1 MSLHDVPGSNAHMDT
16 SPIPSPAKAMPQ
28 TFASIVPA
36 HPDDSLLQNQLPQ
49 AQHDSLSIFSHPV
62 DPATLHIPLS
72 DTSPPSATLPPMDPL
87 NPSSSTRA
95 PPPGLLADFP
105 PPSVPFT
112 PVAPLDNII
121 AVHPPAST
129 TPSSGAQTQPIL
141 NISSAFSLATT
152 PALSTAT
159 TTMLTLSSP
168 VPLTTA
174 GSASSSSTLGS
185 SGSDVPFSSL
195 GGAAPSITQEP
206 TFIYPPSDGNDAC
219 LSARDSSPDTP
230 SDSPLMVVGGMLK
243 SIAQTAQSASAA
255 CSLGQGFE
263 AEARIDELKKTITLV
278 SELIAATQIADPPSL
293 SQASSPRRFSGFSPV
308 GSTRNPTSSGSQDVS
323 PSIVHFSPQDPGALD
338 HLNSGDSSDLSRK
351 RCASSIGGD
360 RVQKALKREPQED
373 TPLHFIPAP
382 ATNPP
387 VFPLSTVSSMTDLR
401 SVPPFVSANTPQQ
414 PASRPTSSA
423 GIPHPAFSMHAQP
436 PSIPGIPIPL
446 PATSAPTTSADFVSS
461 SPMSTSVMHPSQF
474 TPTTTTA
481 SSWSDGVTAVS
492 QRNRQHSFSGSSF
505 SNAVGFHSI
514 PSTSATLVSIPFSS
528 SGSFSTSPTQA
539 RPLAG
544 GAGISP
550 PIGRVS
556 RSGSFTNNNGN
567 TFTFGLPEVPP
578 ASGAL
583 DFLNAPPAPPVA
595 AVQNAHSPTSSQEGE
610 YENDSDYAD
619 PTSAQSLS
627 PESSSGKSIRNA
639 AQAPSSRLSSA
650 NNSRPGALT
659 SRPST
664 ENVPTSTS
672 SASHGNEVPQEYRAE
687 VDRIFF
693 EFLNNICS
701 NLEATDAKG
710 EPIHQTLMAK
720 KMQRLDESPDF
731 RPFKFRIQ
739 AFTNAFLEELAKQG
753 YPEEKIPMKKIR
765 NYLWNQPY
773 ISRFNE
779 EGKKTKSKGNHIWNI
794 DARKTLDGGW
804 AFRPF
809 HRKVAGS
816 PPGVAY
822 VGLRWF
828 WAPRIWD
835 PQAPRTNL
843 NVTYS
848 SPSLPSWLTWEGD
861 VLQGTPPPDAESCD
875 ITVEARFV
883 QDGVEEKLSQTF
895 FLNVAPVSTLDTA
908 FPGSRR
914 GSLSGDVHKPRRV
927 SSDQSLIPPRS
938 LRTTAAA
945 LAPPPSVATHDA
957 QVMQV
962 LTTAAQ
968 RVAQVAQSQVIAATN
983 IAIDPRLELQALAK
997 QQHVLTMT
1005 AKAFDQE
1012 VTGQRTDGPLQ
1023 ASTVLAAAAQQV
1035 VFQAAR
1041 QVAADRSAV
1050 AASQISAGLP
1060 PPPAAVTVNEVS
1072 VATQSAVAQ
1081 AVEIT
1086 GPLSSEVDVL
1096 ITASSLLQQQIRAP
1110 VSPPAPVLDPSQ
1122 RALPMDTTLLNH
1134 STTNGSAG
1142 SFPVSLATQTNTS
1155 IPFPPT
1161 VPLADFGRLC

>member
-1 MSLHDVPGSNAHMDT
+1 
-16 SPIPSPAKAMPQ
+16 MPQ

-387 VFPLSTVSSMTDLR
+387 VFPL
-401 SVPPFVSANTPQQ
+401 
-414 PASRPTSSA
+414 
-423 GIPHPAFSMHAQP
+423 
-436 PSIPGIPIPL
+436 
-446 PATSAPTTSADFVSS
+446 
-461 SPMSTSVMHPSQF
+461 
-474 TPTTTTA
+474 
-481 SSWSDGVTAVS
+481 
-492 QRNRQHSFSGSSF
+492 NRQHSFSGSSF

-583 DFLNAPPAPPVA
+583 DFLNAPPALPVA